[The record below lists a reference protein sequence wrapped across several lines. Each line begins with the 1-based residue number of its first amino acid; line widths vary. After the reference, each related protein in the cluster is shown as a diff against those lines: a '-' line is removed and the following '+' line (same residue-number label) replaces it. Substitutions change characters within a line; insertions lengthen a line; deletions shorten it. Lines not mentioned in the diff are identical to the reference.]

1 MSSEN
6 RHIQE
11 ERNQVD
17 LQENDE
23 TGLYRDEE
31 MKYSGVVRANDNAN
45 PKLNK
50 KNKDTKN
57 EF

>member
-1 MSSEN
+1 M
-6 RHIQE
+6 QE
-11 ERNQVD
+11 S
-17 LQENDE
+17 DE

-31 MKYSGVVRANDNAN
+31 MKYSGVERSNDNAN

-50 KNKDTKN
+50 KNKDSKI